1 MENESVKSGID
12 LYQVLVGLIP
22 VIVGGFL
29 AVIGTFSG
37 SVLTYYLNRKEKR
50 GELKREKLE
59 QLMIASNRTAQWLDD
74 YKSSKFLMEKK
85 DLGINPIEE
94 VKYLSALYFR
104 ELHDEVL
111 SLTAASATYFSLITK
126 CHVEQLKTGN
136 IPSLFLENLPAIYA
150 QLIEAN
156 SNLLKKASTLAEH
169 L

>member
-1 MENESVKSGID
+1 MENESVISGID

-74 YKSSKFLMEKK
+74 YKNSKFLKEKS

-126 CHVEQLKTGN
+126 CHVEQLRTGS
-136 IPSLFLENLPAIYA
+136 IPNMFLENYQTVYV
-150 QLIEAN
+150 QLMDAN
-156 SNLLKKASTLAEH
+156 SNLLKKASKLVEQ